1 MVKVAMADYGERNA
15 IHSHSQAGFRGKRT
29 TSEQVENL
37 VMALEDA
44 LHFKQD
50 IYLLQIDFLEAFDTV
65 NHDKLMHVMQQLGY
79 PADVQRTVRD

>member
-1 MVKVAMADYGERNA
+1 
-15 IHSHSQAGFRGKRT
+15 
-29 TSEQVENL
+29 VENL